1 MNYPI
6 PQNQFNTQ
14 SYFYADNGYNLGSMV
29 KPVNSQITVTVDYSK
44 LTPAITPSRYAF
56 LIDSGDSPR
65 FGISGTTL
73 VSTTLTFVVSGGAP
87 DRTYDIFIVMTKSDG
102 TVRTDT
108 LTVNVTGDE
117 TCCSAPVPVSQN
129 LGTFTGSNGLV
140 YANDVPQYYVS
151 SVTPQSPNI
160 FDMWYNPTT
169 DVVQEYVTNGASS
182 YWLDVVGPTGP
193 PGAPGQV
200 GPQGLQGVPGPS
212 GPAGPM
218 GSQGPAG
225 TPGAPGAPG
234 PQGPTGLIGAPGPAG
249 PSVVSADAGNAARL
263 GNDNFIYVPAAAAG
277 GVVTWNT
284 RAGNV
289 SLTAGDISG
298 VGGALLASPA
308 FTGTPTAPT
317 ALVGD
322 NTTKIAT
329 TAFVQSALPAPSNLL
344 PSMNGTGTAGTA
356 TSWSRGDHVHSTDVS
371 RAPLASPT
379 FTGTVTIPA
388 GASIAGYAT
397 TASVPVSS
405 TALPIMNGTAN
416 AGTSASWSRGDHV
429 HPTDTT
435 LLPKTGGTLTGGLTL
450 SAGSLTVSAGNI
462 SASGSGVF
470 GSVQTA
476 TLTGNVTVTGQLT
489 AQSAILSSGPSGFL
503 QCMDRGNS
511 GGNTAQSTALYRDG
525 NAGALWMSE
534 SGTVLQWSTAGVATF
549 LHALNVNS
557 TLTVTGNS
565 TASGGL
571 YAPSVIAGWPTYTD
585 HYLTTDSSYT
595 YYFRGAG
602 WNDWWR
608 RSDGL
613 RSWNSNSGSVMQ
625 LDGNGVLSTASTIHV
640 GFSSGASIYA
650 GTSFVDNAYFGYPT
664 AGSFTKFRGGSGLVS
679 QWQTSWY
686 WQWNTANGTQQW
698 VGGGVILMSQD
709 GAGGFSL
716 GGNGYAGKPGGGA
729 WSDTSDVRI
738 KTVQGDYK
746 QGLDAINKLRPVAF
760 TYKGNDTPTADFDLS
775 LAEAPAIEGVEQ
787 VEFAVV
793 PQHTPRPRGMTTA
806 PYNAS
811 PHYHVAVNE
820 KMFAGFVA
828 QELETIFP
836 EMVSDHEG
844 YIDGVHV
851 TDLKHVDT
859 TPLIYALVNAVKELS
874 ARVVALEGK

>member
-65 FGISGTTL
+65 FGISNTVLTGA
-73 VSTTLTFVVSGGAP
+73 VLTFVVSGGAP

-117 TCCSAPVPVSQN
+117 TCCAAPQPVSQN

-182 YWLDVVGPTGP
+182 YWLDVVGPMGP

-212 GPAGPM
+212 GPAGTM
-218 GSQGPAG
+218 GSQGPPG
-225 TPGAPGAPG
+225 TPGTPGAPG

-249 PSVVSADAGNAARL
+249 PTVVSADAGNAARL
-263 GNDNFIYVPAAAAG
+263 GNDSFIYVPATLAG

-289 SLTAGDISG
+289 SLTAADVSG

-317 ALVGD
+317 PLVGD
-322 NTTKIAT
+322 NSTKVAT

-371 RAPLASPT
+371 RAPINSPT

-388 GASIAGYAT
+388 GANIAGYAT

-405 TALPIMNGTAN
+405 TTLPLMNGTAN

-450 SAGSLTVSAGNI
+450 SAGNLAVSAGNI
-462 SASGSGVF
+462 SASGSGTF
-470 GSVQTA
+470 GSLTA
-476 TLTGNVTVTGQLT
+476 TGVVSLSPAGANVTVSPTG
-489 AQSAILSSGPSGFL
+489 
-503 QCMDRGNS
+503 
-511 GGNTAQSTALYRDG
+511 
-525 NAGALWMSE
+525 
-534 SGTVLQWSTAGVATF
+534 SGTVTIAPATLGQINNMQIGATTAAQINATNIYAASVNTTGGVAASNNISSSTAI
-549 LHALNVNS
+549 
-557 TLTVTGNS
+557 
-565 TASGGL
+565 
-571 YAPSVIAGWPTYTD
+571 YAPTLYAGWPTYTD
-585 HYLTTDSSYT
+585 HYLAADASNT

-602 WNDWWR
+602 WADIWV
-608 RSDGL
+608 RSNGT
-613 RSWNSNSGSVMQ
+613 RYWNSASANLMTLSPS
-625 LDGNGVLSTASTIHV
+625 GVLNTAAGIVAAGNIQSN
-640 GFSSGASIYA
+640 GAALLGASVYFSYPSYSSFFCSTG
-650 GTSFVDNAYFGYPT
+650 GT
-664 AGSFTKFRGGSGLVS
+664 GLLF
-679 QWQTSWY
+679 QWQSSWY
-686 WQWNTANGTQQW
+686 WQWNISTGEQQW
-698 VGGGVILMSQD
+698 VGGGVVLMSQD
-709 GAGGFSL
+709 GAGGFSIN
-716 GGNGYAGKPGGGA
+716 GNGYAGKPGGGP
-729 WSDTSDVRI
+729 WSATSDARI
-738 KTVQGDYK
+738 KTVHGDYP
-746 QGLDAINKLRPVAF
+746 QGLAAINQLRPVAF
-760 TYKGNDTPTADFDLS
+760 TYKGNDTPTEDFDLK
-775 LAEAPAIEGVEQ
+775 LPEAPTVEGVEQ
-787 VEFAVV
+787 VEPVAV

-820 KMFAGFVA
+820 KVFAGFVA

-836 EMVSDHEG
+836 EMVSEREG
-844 YIDGVHV
+844 YIDGKLV
-851 TDLKHVDT
+851 TDLREVDT
-859 TPLIYALVNAVKELS
+859 GPLIYALVNAVKELS
-874 ARVVALEGK
+874 VRVVALEAGK